1 MAEFRWVTPDFA
13 VAAQLAP
20 ADIARVATE
29 GFKAL
34 INNRPER
41 EEAGQPKEAEI
52 RAAAQAAHLAYQ
64 AIPFAGPPPPGVVA
78 ATAELLEQAPGPVL
92 AYCRTGTRSIMAWAM
107 AQALSGA
114 RPPNEIIAL
123 AAKAGYDLGGAR
135 GAIEALAPR
144 T

>member
-20 ADIARVATE
+20 GDIARAATG
-29 GFKAL
+29 GFVTL
-34 INNRPER
+34 INNRPEG
-41 EEAGQPKEAEI
+41 EEPGQPKGAEI
-52 RAAAQAAHLAYQ
+52 RAAAEAAHLAYQ

-78 ATAELLEQAPGPVL
+78 ATADLLEQASGPVL

-107 AQALSGA
+107 AQALSGT
-114 RPPNEIIAL
+114 RPANEIIAL
-123 AAKAGYDLGGAR
+123 AAKAGYDLSGAR

-144 T
+144 A